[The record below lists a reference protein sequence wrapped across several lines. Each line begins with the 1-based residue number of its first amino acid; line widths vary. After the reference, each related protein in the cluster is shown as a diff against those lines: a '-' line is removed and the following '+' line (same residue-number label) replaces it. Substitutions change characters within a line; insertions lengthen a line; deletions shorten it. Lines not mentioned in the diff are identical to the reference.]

1 MIKPLPYLPV
11 QGKTYTLFG
20 ESDHTR
26 GFYLAAHT
34 LADECLERENDIK
47 AWLET
52 IRGYSHKRKVLKRMA
67 GKPTDDT
74 RLSWCLHRSK
84 DVFTPYTRAV
94 DKHLES
100 LTMKKLWDRR
110 LGTTREQYFLHML
123 EIMLTNRSNKDAF
136 LDCDQKIA
144 LLPYCLQDFSTSCQ
158 AAPDQYDQSVKSHRR
173 SQAPAAWITARCG
186 LRSPTACG
194 WRAELAERTR
204 FYVTKS
210 IAGRRVIAAD
220 VDAASDG
227 QAVLSIIDPVRG
239 AAVESCDSYGQLQ
252 LPLPPYQ
259 FPLPPC
265 QLPLPPCQLPLPP
278 CQFPLPCL
286 CCQSQLSS
294 AAAGATNWVDR
305 PSATAMTA
313 ALCSSPRPIEKR
325 RIRRIILTSCMHP
338 DGMSMDML
346 KSYLTEIERRMN
358 RIPSRFLYL

>member
-158 AAPDQYDQSVKSHRR
+158 AAPDQYDYRCKHCSKNCYQNQVTRILEQHGVEPYIWMEADFKKLYGELKKHGKSLG
-173 SQAPAAWITARCG
+173 ILG
-186 LRSPTACG
+186 VACVP
-194 WRAELAERTR
+194 ELANGIHECSRYNIPVVGIPLDANR
-204 FYVTKS
+204 CIRWWGEFFPNSVNLEELEKLVT
-210 IAGRRVIAAD
+210 
-220 VDAASDG
+220 AS
-227 QAVLSIIDPVRG
+227 
-239 AAVESCDSYGQLQ
+239 
-252 LPLPPYQ
+252 
-259 FPLPPC
+259 
-265 QLPLPPCQLPLPP
+265 
-278 CQFPLPCL
+278 
-286 CCQSQLSS
+286 
-294 AAAGATNWVDR
+294 
-305 PSATAMTA
+305 
-313 ALCSSPRPIEKR
+313 
-325 RIRRIILTSCMHP
+325 
-338 DGMSMDML
+338 
-346 KSYLTEIERRMN
+346 
-358 RIPSRFLYL
+358 